1 MSLLYRALKKAE
13 DKVKRPDPEPGPD
26 IAPQPPV
33 EEAGDKPRRNRLSRN
48 GLLGLLVLLSVAS
61 VGGALY
67 LPEIGDLLV
76 PRAMPPP
83 APPVASAPAGPTA
96 EEQAAEAR
104 RLAEEQR
111 LAEAARL
118 AEETRIAE
126 EARLAEEA
134 RIAEEA
140 RLAEETRLAEEAEF
154 AEEIR
159 AAAERRIVE
168 EQRRLDEFE
177 ATARAELALITR
189 AVEEARR
196 EREALGIAQRL
207 AHEQAAANAAEARN
221 IEEQARET
229 LTALRDEIAKRQA
242 ALSQMPSTPTA
253 ASASAAASGPEAVPQ
268 ATPEPTAAT
277 ATPVISPGGTV
288 DVGALV
294 TLQAGEPVPVAPAG
308 PINIEREGSR
318 AQGVLAGLI
327 TVIDESDYFRDRYN
341 VAERSLNGGQAR
353 SALAIYDE
361 LLGRQPRDRVALLG
375 RATALHQ
382 LNKTGDAIRA
392 YETVLRIHPDEL
404 SALTNLLGLIGQ
416 QSPKIALQQLGRL
429 YASHP
434 SFGSVAAQM
443 AMLYVRIGDNAN
455 AIRLMSEAAA
465 LTSDNPVYQIN
476 LAIMHDRAGD
486 NEAAMNAYERALL
499 IASGGA
505 AGLPLSSDA
514 IRERLRYLRAN

>member
-83 APPVASAPAGPTA
+83 APPVATAPVGPTA

-111 LAEAARL
+111 LAEADPL

-140 RLAEETRLAEEAEF
+140 RLAEETRIAEEAEF

-159 AAAERRIVE
+159 AAAERRIAE

-207 AHEQAAANAAEARN
+207 AREQAAANAAEARI

-242 ALSQMPSTPTA
+242 ALNQVPSPPAA

-268 ATPEPTAAT
+268 AAPEPTAAK
-277 ATPVISPGGTV
+277 AAPVISPGGTV

-308 PINIEREGSR
+308 PINIERESGR

-327 TVIDESDYFRDRYN
+327 TIIDESDYFRDRYN

-476 LAIMHDRAGD
+476 LAILHDRAGD